1 MNEPVRFPTPAPPPR
16 ASGTPLPGPAQ
27 AGFCLLDRFSEFWD
41 EVVRQKR
48 QITST
53 SGAEVS
59 SPWQVLRGI
68 LERQAEAAKKAESA
82 ARYSHAQYIMAVF
95 ADEVFLGMVW
105 PGRQAW
111 DANPLEMALFGTREG
126 RDAMF
131 DRIEALLGSGA
142 QIDPDLAKVY
152 LFALSL
158 GFRGRY
164 RGGEETVHLDTY
176 RKELYRGVYGV
187 EPGNLPGAGRLFP
200 EAYLSTRSRGEVE
213 KLPQVVPWVIG
224 FLVVF
229 IGFLLASHLVW
240 MDATAGLQ
248 SVVEK
253 ILALP

>member
-1 MNEPVRFPTPAPPPR
+1 MNDLARFPASAAAPRTSGAPATGPAP
-16 ASGTPLPGPAQ
+16 S
-27 AGFCLLDRFSEFWD
+27 GFCLVDRFAEFWD

-53 SGAEVS
+53 TGAEIS

-82 ARYSHAQYIMAVF
+82 ARYSQAQYVMAVF

-105 PGRQAW
+105 PGRQSW

-126 RDAMF
+126 RDAVF
-131 DRIEALLGSGA
+131 DRIEALLGQGA
-142 QIDPDLAKVY
+142 QADPDLAKVY

-158 GFRGRY
+158 GLRGRY

-176 RKELYRGVYGV
+176 RKELYRAVYGV

-200 EAYLSTRSRGEVE
+200 QAYLSTRSRGDVE

-229 IGFLLASHLVW
+229 AGFLVASHLVW